1 MTGLIASRTAWRKS
15 SHSGGDGT
23 ECVEVARADR
33 LTAVR
38 DSKNPTGPVLS
49 FTQPEWTAFLAHLK
63 HSDESFPV

>member
-1 MTGLIASRTAWRKS
+1 MTGLIVSRSGWRKS
-15 SHSGGDGT
+15 SHSGGQGT

-49 FTQPEWTAFLAHLK
+49 FTQTEWATFLTALK
-63 HSDESFPV
+63 HAGVG